1 MSLNEECF
9 SSWTEKNQERSK
21 EKLEQNQHH
30 FIQIKIVFQ
39 KKIERKEQAWTFA
52 NEIEIRE
59 CGVHVCTY
67 VLP

>member
-1 MSLNEECF
+1 MLF
-9 SSWTEKNQERSK
+9 KLDRKKPRAKQK
-21 EKLEQNQHH
+21 KLEQNQHH

-59 CGVHVCTY
+59 CGVHVCTH

>member
-39 KKIERKEQAWTFA
+39 KKIERKEQA
-52 NEIEIRE
+52 
-59 CGVHVCTY
+59 
-67 VLP
+67 